1 MNHITENSKEY
12 YDRLWLEMEKSGLN
26 KPNTR
31 HYAILTKLK
40 KFGFKRSDSTIE
52 LGCGAG
58 ALSILLGKYLRQGTL
73 LAADLSEEVIK
84 VNKYKYI
91 NYRNIEFVSKD
102 ITTWTPPNKY
112 DSIILPDVIEHI
124 PLELHDK
131 LWEAVGKIS
140 TSESKLFINIPH
152 PKALEHFHEF
162 DRESLQSIDIP
173 IYLDFLSKSLSANGF
188 YIDQVDSYSIGF
200 ESDDYQ
206 FIVARKKSLKNS
218 YAKKTW
224 FNKIKTHFYYK
235 LLS

>member
-1 MNHITENSKEY
+1 MNQITENSKEY

-40 KFGFKRSDSTIE
+40 KFGLKRSDNTIE

-58 ALSILLGKYLRQGTL
+58 ALSILLANYLRHGKL
-73 LAADLSEEVIK
+73 LAADLSEEIIK
-84 VNKYKYI
+84 VNKYKYK
-91 NYRNIEFVSKD
+91 NFKNIEFVSHD
-102 ITTWTPPNKY
+102 ITTWIPPYKF

-124 PLELHDK
+124 PLELHEK
-131 LWEAVGKIS
+131 LWDSVGKIS
-140 TSESKLFINIPH
+140 TPESKLFINIPH

-162 DRESLQSIDIP
+162 NRQSLQSIDIP

-206 FIVARKKSLKNS
+206 FIVARKKILNKS
-218 YAKKTW
+218 YEKKSW
-224 FNKIKTHFYYK
+224 INKVKTHFYYK
-235 LLS
+235 LHS